1 MLKKLVNCIHYLGT
15 RFIIMA
21 DTEAVVDTTYTL
33 NWGMILQLAAD
44 DETFRDSVSTTTLQH
59 SDRQNPACAT
69 ELMATWSL
77 VTKAGFLSLGAYFQA
92 GFLLLS
98 AFYDRTLTVFE
109 RAENAWVAFTF
120 FTLWGEHSKK
130 YNASE
135 NFITRQTFN
144 DLITTA
150 NGLVLYF
157 VDLVDHPNAPI
168 VPWFLS
174 SDHNEQLFARI
185 RIGQYSGRRTQ
196 IDSGRVPDA
205 MGRFNRLL
213 EVENT
218 LDVECNTNV
227 FKTAHT
233 RGKTL
238 FPSSWSKH
246 PDNPIVTELGRS
258 ITLKKLIESLKKG
271 SKIGEKLFVSSSN
284 YGQSYLLNDDGQ
296 PTERGTVFS
305 SPNLMVL
312 TNSLMNQTTKVMR
325 MLKTMILWI
334 INPWSQS
341 GENRSI
347 HALLLQNIAKIWVE
361 RTLEL
366 KVGGRSSSGQTLR
379 PALAYIAQH
388 VKFKQMSAIVKS

>member
-1 MLKKLVNCIHYLGT
+1 
-15 RFIIMA
+15 MA

-135 NFITRQTFN
+135 NFITRQTCN

-157 VDLVDHPNAPI
+157 VDLVDHHNAPI

-196 IDSGRVPDA
+196 IDSGRIPDA

-238 FPSSWSKH
+238 FTPSWSKH

-258 ITLKKLIESLKKG
+258 ITLKKLIESLK
-271 SKIGEKLFVSSSN
+271 
-284 YGQSYLLNDDGQ
+284 
-296 PTERGTVFS
+296 
-305 SPNLMVL
+305 
-312 TNSLMNQTTKVMR
+312 
-325 MLKTMILWI
+325 
-334 INPWSQS
+334 
-341 GENRSI
+341 
-347 HALLLQNIAKIWVE
+347 
-361 RTLEL
+361 
-366 KVGGRSSSGQTLR
+366 
-379 PALAYIAQH
+379 
-388 VKFKQMSAIVKS
+388 